1 MNSVF
6 ANYFQK
12 SKVFLYPLIEMKKT
26 HTYTPVETY
35 VRWKNNFKLS
45 DKKLICEYKITPSKK
60 FNTFEKKYIRVNSY
74 LDDIVYLSESK
85 MVCIYDMS
93 KFEDEFIYF
102 IKGEYSKFK
111 QVYKEKVL
119 NFYREDGNKN
129 KYVDSYLFPKKYHE
143 MYAKELDVDL
153 SLIENTF
160 ELCNKPDLEKE
171 TFNGVKPDKILYI

>member
-12 SKVFLYPLIEMKKT
+12 SKVFLYPLIDMKKNYK
-26 HTYTPVETY
+26 YTPIETY
-35 VRWKNNFKLS
+35 VRWQNIYKLS
-45 DKKLICEYKITPSKK
+45 DKKLICEYKVRPSKR
-60 FNTFEKKYIRVNSY
+60 FNTFEKKYIRGNPY
-74 LDDIVYLSESK
+74 LDDIIYLSQSK

-93 KFEDEFIYF
+93 KFEEEFIYF

-111 QVYKEKVL
+111 HGYKEKVL
-119 NFYREDGNKN
+119 DFYREDGKKN
-129 KYVDSYLFPKKYHE
+129 KYVDSYLFPEAYHK

-171 TFNGVKPDKILYI
+171 TFYGVKPDKIIYI